1 MTVLKLV
8 CVLILAAVSGFGI
21 GWFSHDHATREAQ
34 EFAEESKRKA
44 IEYNRAARMYLA
56 QAMDKLAEA
65 EADRREA
72 IEMVRQ
78 FREEMGW
85 EEKRDKTDL

>member
-1 MTVLKLV
+1 MIVIV
-8 CVLILAAVSGFGI
+8 CVLILATASGFGI

-34 EFAEESKRKA
+34 QFAEDTFRKA
-44 IEYNRAARMYLA
+44 IEQHRAAKMHLA
-56 QAMDKLAEA
+56 QAMDRLAEA

-72 IEMVRQ
+72 IEMIRQ

-85 EEKRDKTDL
+85 EEKREKTDL